1 MFMFSFSYLICKY
14 VHSALQQG
22 TMNSKRTGW
31 STIGR
36 GQRDPIANARAHL
49 FVYDRGVI
57 CQPILARWTP
67 RLTDFFTLFS
77 IVAIFVFLVWFL
89 FASLF
94 LLALSSNGTE
104 KECSILHSWKLEK
117 TEFVDKW
124 DLVDFV
130 HPSSAEKHGYYEQA
144 NKPFSALSQASLVRQ
159 TLFHAFSKPSSWTLQ
174 THLVHKMLHFPENTG
189 LK

>member
-1 MFMFSFSYLICKY
+1 
-14 VHSALQQG
+14 
-22 TMNSKRTGW
+22 MNSKRTGW

-49 FVYDRGVI
+49 FIYDGRMI
-57 CQPILARWTP
+57 CQPILARWT
-67 RLTDFFTLFS
+67 RKLTVFITLFN
-77 IVAIFVFLVWFL
+77 IVAIFVILDWFF

-94 LLALSSNGTE
+94 LQALGSNGTE
-104 KECSILHSWKLEK
+104 KECYILHSWKVEK

-124 DLVDFV
+124 DVVDFV
-130 HPSSAEKHGYYEQA
+130 HPTIAENHGKYEQA

-174 THLVHKMLHFPENTG
+174 THFVHKMLHFLKNTG